1 MRGRAKKGKAFKK
14 TLLQSSN
21 LDEKHYKLHLHLKI
35 VVSQVDYYYVAV
47 TPKEIG
53 RWRWWNNVNDFDNL
67 LMMGF
72 CFCRND

>member
-1 MRGRAKKGKAFKK
+1 MNEAGRSSLSSTTTSLLHDMRGRAKKGKAFKK

-21 LDEKHYKLHLHLKI
+21 LDEQHYKLHLHLKI

-53 RWRWWNNVNDFDNL
+53 RWR
-67 LMMGF
+67 
-72 CFCRND
+72 